1 MDDPKRTRIKPTQLK
16 RELERAQNVLRFV
29 DQAFSDMPASALT
42 PDQLAA
48 LRCVDEA
55 VNP

>member
-1 MDDPKRTRIKPTQLK
+1 MENPKRTRIKPTQLK
-16 RELERAQNVLRFV
+16 RELERAQNVLRFI